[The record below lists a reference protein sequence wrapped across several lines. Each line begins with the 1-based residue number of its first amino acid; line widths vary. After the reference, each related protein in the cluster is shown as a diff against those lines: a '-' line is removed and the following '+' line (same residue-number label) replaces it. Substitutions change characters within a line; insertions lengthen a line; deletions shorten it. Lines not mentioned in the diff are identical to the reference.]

1 MDVDFYEILQGG
13 ILDIIKMTFKCVD
26 SNRLNPTAKKHQ
38 FEIFGYDFMID
49 SNLVPWLIEIN
60 TNPCLEETSKL
71 LKTLLPRMLND
82 AFRITLDKTFP
93 RPKDE
98 SADPAMTINQEPPK
112 QFPVENYT
120 DQENIW

>member
-1 MDVDFYEILQGG
+1 MDFKQAGDIIKQQTGQDVDFYEILQGG
-13 ILDIIKMTFKCVD
+13 ILDIIKMTFQCVD
-26 SNRLNPTAKKHQ
+26 NNRLNPNGKKHQ

-82 AFRITLDKTFP
+82 AFRLTLDK
-93 RPKDE
+93 
-98 SADPAMTINQEPPK
+98 
-112 QFPVENYT
+112 
-120 DQENIW
+120 